1 MIRFTDARTFTRK
14 PLLAAL
20 TAITLGLGL
29 GLSACGGGSD
39 GVDGGSTAAQ
49 PTSSILQ
56 GRWTSTGI
64 DPAYTAIG
72 VPGNRNATPPLIDT
86 VWALAQDGST
96 LYKLQANGADG
107 AAATVTGQRFT
118 LGAAAVADVTPGS
131 YSVSSTAGTQLT
143 LQSALGASVTFTR
156 SDAMSAALGADQANG
171 RWRAA
176 LGSIEVSW
184 TVQSAGTANNL
195 SGTSTSGCTYS
206 GSSTVV
212 ASQSIY
218 PVSFD
223 ENCAGT
229 TQRFSGIATLSG
241 DNSRLTVVAT
251 NADDSRGVALL
262 MARQP

>member
-20 TAITLGLGL
+20 TAITLGL
-29 GLSACGGGSD
+29 SACGGGGSD
-39 GVDGGSTAAQ
+39 EGPAGIQ

-64 DPAYTAIG
+64 DPAYTAIA
-72 VPGNRNATPPLIDT
+72 VPASTGANTPAVDT
-86 VWALAQDGST
+86 LWGLAQDGST

-107 AAATVTGQRFT
+107 AAATVTGKRFT
-118 LGAAAVADVTPGS
+118 LGTAAVAGVTPGS

-143 LQSALGASVTFTR
+143 LQSALGASATFTR
-156 SDAMSAALGADQANG
+156 SDAMSTPLRADQANG
-171 RWRAA
+171 NWRAA

-195 SGTSTSGCTYS
+195 TGTSTSGCTYS
-206 GSSTVV
+206 GTSTVV
-212 ASQSIY
+212 ASQSLY
-218 PVSFD
+218 QVSFD

-229 TQRFSGIATLSG
+229 MQRFSGIATLSG
-241 DNSRLTVVAT
+241 DDSRLTVVAT
-251 NADDSRGVALL
+251 NADESRGVALL

>member
-1 MIRFTDARTFTRK
+1 MIRFTEARTFTRK

-20 TAITLGLGL
+20 TAITLGL
-29 GLSACGGGSD
+29 SACGGGSD
-39 GVDGGSTAAQ
+39 GGDTASTGAQ

-72 VPGNRNATPPLIDT
+72 VPGNRNATPPVIDT
-86 VWALAQDGST
+86 LWGLAQDGST

-107 AAATVTGQRFT
+107 AAATVTGQRYT
-118 LGAAAVADVTPGS
+118 LGSAAVAAVTPGS
-131 YSVSSTAGTQLT
+131 YSVSSTAGAQLT
-143 LQSALGASVTFTR
+143 LQSALGASATFTR
-156 SDAMSAALGADQANG
+156 NDAMSAALGADQANG

-184 TVQSAGTANNL
+184 TVQSAGTANNI

-206 GSSTVV
+206 GTSTVV

-218 PVSFD
+218 QVSFD

-241 DNSRLTVVAT
+241 DDSRLTVVAT
-251 NADDSRGVALL
+251 NADESRGVALL